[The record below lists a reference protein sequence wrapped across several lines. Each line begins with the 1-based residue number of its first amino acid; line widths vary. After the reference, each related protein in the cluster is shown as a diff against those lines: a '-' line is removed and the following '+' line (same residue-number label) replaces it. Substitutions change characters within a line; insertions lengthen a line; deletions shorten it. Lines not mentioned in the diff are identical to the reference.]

1 MMSGRLKMK
10 NIIKAVAVAVVAVAL
25 SQSAQAVPISGQ
37 ITFSGTASTDSINAN
52 SSTEI
57 LSWANNTISLKNGSF
72 SSLSAAATVVLAT
85 PWLFNSG
92 AKNNFWVVTDGAAQY
107 KFNLS
112 SSAVFSTTAN
122 SITIFLAG
130 TVISTVAGLDPTA
143 FTGSITIKDQGVANP
158 AGGFAYTQSILFNNV
173 PDGGTTVL
181 LLGSALSG
189 LALIR
194 RKLSA

>member
-1 MMSGRLKMK
+1 MK
-10 NIIKAVAVAVVAVAL
+10 NIIKVVAMAVVAVAL
-25 SQSAQAVPISGQ
+25 NQSAQAVPISGA
-37 ITFSGTASTDSINAN
+37 ITFSGTANTDSVNAN
-52 SSTEI
+52 TSTEV
-57 LSWANNTISLKNGSF
+57 LSWANNSISLKSGSF
-72 SSLSAAATVVLAT
+72 SSLSSSASVVLVT
-85 PWLFNSG
+85 SWLFNSG
-92 AKNNFWVVTDGAAQY
+92 TRNNFWVVTDGAAQY

-122 SITIFLAG
+122 SITVFLAG

-143 FTGSITIKDQGVANP
+143 FTGSMTIKDQGTANP
-158 AGGFAYTQSILFNNV
+158 AGGFSYTQSILFNPV

>member
-1 MMSGRLKMK
+1 MK
-10 NIIKAVAVAVVAVAL
+10 CIFKVVAVVVVAL
-25 SQSAQAVPISGQ
+25 ALNQSAQAVPISGS

-52 SSTEI
+52 TSTEI
-57 LSWANNTISLKNGSF
+57 LSWANNTISTKTGSF
-72 SSLSAAATVVLAT
+72 ASLSGTASVVLAT
-85 PWLFNSG
+85 PWLFNTGS
-92 AKNNFWVVTDGAAQY
+92 KNNFWVVTDGATQY

-112 SSAVFSTTAN
+112 SSAVFSTTVN

-158 AGGFAYTQSILFNNV
+158 AGGFSYTQSILFNNV
-173 PDGGTTVL
+173 PDGASTIL